1 MFSVDRVYMEQV
13 LRKNLESLKSLWG
26 GEVTLSPVDGAD
38 NFYTD
43 GLSAGAWFK
52 LTFNLNKS
60 FYGTAYIFNEKKW
73 YITYSNKEI
82 EEVIRNWISGL
93 HI

>member
-1 MFSVDRVYMEQV
+1 MEQV

-52 LTFNLNKS
+52 LTDRKS
-60 FYGTAYIFNEKKW
+60 
-73 YITYSNKEI
+73 
-82 EEVIRNWISGL
+82 VV
-93 HI
+93 

>member
-1 MFSVDRVYMEQV
+1 MEQV

-52 LTFNLNKS
+52 LTFNLNNS
-60 FYGTAYIFNEKKW
+60 FYGTAYIFNEK
-73 YITYSNKEI
+73 N
-82 EEVIRNWISGL
+82 ISYF
-93 HI
+93 